1 MNIQFNVDYRTQWGE
16 SLYLLADIPQLGES
30 NPQKAVPMSL
40 YGDQSWKL
48 QVNLPDDTEDFN
60 YHYIVRR
67 DQGGADHLEWNSAKA
82 HTFRRATGASDY
94 EIFDRWQDQ
103 PWDKPYLSLIHI

>member
-16 SLYLLADIPQLGES
+16 SLYLLADIPQLGEG

-67 DQGGADHLEWNSAKA
+67 DHCFAK
-82 HTFRRATGASDY
+82 
-94 EIFDRWQDQ
+94 
-103 PWDKPYLSLIHI
+103 